1 MDFHRH
7 PRTHPQAVLIGFL
20 TLLAW
25 FAPTVTTR
33 ADEEFVKIKSVS
45 PDKKF
50 AMQIVCDATPPDE
63 NNIDSSLIK
72 SISLVSLPG
81 KKVVANLLPEEDVQS
96 TFSGVKLLWS
106 SDARWCAFY
115 YAQPRI
121 GYTSVL
127 HLKDGKFD
135 LVVKPIDLR
144 IPFPKNADIRN
155 EYISPVKWTKP
166 GELVIHQSG
175 IFRGGSGDSD
185 RNFTAVFDP
194 EKKKFS
200 VAGKK

>member
-7 PRTHPQAVLIGFL
+7 PRTHSQAVLIGFL

-25 FAPTVTTR
+25 FAPNLTR
-33 ADEEFVKIKSVS
+33 ADEEFVKIRSVS

-50 AMQIVCDATPPDE
+50 AMQIVCDGTPPDE

-96 TFSGVKLLWS
+96 TFSGMKLLWS
-106 SDARWCAFY
+106 SDAKWCAFY

-166 GELVIHQSG
+166 GELVINQSG
-175 IFRGGSGDSD
+175 IFRGGSGESD
-185 RNFTAVFDP
+185 RDFTAVFDP